1 MAMNTPD
8 TRLKTDKKPELET
21 ILAKL
26 SEYSPRQLE
35 NALAFLRGIQFAQ
48 GVYPSA

>member
-8 TRLKTDKKPELET
+8 TCLKTDKQPETEA

-26 SEYSPRQLE
+26 AEYSPRQLE

-48 GVYPSA
+48 GVRPTA